1 MDRKAS
7 QCGIFTLGLRS
18 YPELPIFSAFVW
30 LIPDFPLLLG
40 SNLTFFFMAN
50 ARGADP
56 RLIVGLIFLLL
67 GLYFL
72 LNNFDLIPFELPDYI
87 TSWQVFL
94 ILIGLLLLA
103 SRERQ
108 GGGVIL
114 IVVGVVFLLP
124 EFFDVSV
131 GEVVRQFWPLALVAI
146 GVVLLVRRSQ
156 EKKTTNEFEVE
167 GEAVTPDRVWIDSVE
182 FIDETAILGGNDRLI
197 TSEYFRGGKIT
208 TIFGSNEVNFVNA
221 RLAEGQHE
229 LDVFTL
235 FGSTELT
242 VPRDWNVTVDVTPIL
257 GSFED
262 RRRQVLLPGN
272 PSRQLTIRGLV
283 LFGSGELMSV

>member
-1 MDRKAS
+1 MSHLVINSTAK
-7 QCGIFTLGLRS
+7 
-18 YPELPIFSAFVW
+18 SAFVW
-30 LIPDFPLLLG
+30 GSSNFRLFLG
-40 SNLTFFFMAN
+40 VFLTCLSMAN
-50 ARGADP
+50 SRGADS

-72 LNNFDLIPFELPDYI
+72 LNNFDLIPFELPNFI

-103 SRERQ
+103 SRERR
-108 GGGVIL
+108 GGGVVL

-131 GEVVRQFWPLALVAI
+131 GEVIRQFWPLALVLI
-146 GVVLLVRRSQ
+146 GVVLLFRRSQ
-156 EKKTTNEFEVE
+156 EKKTTNYLDPEENPVDY
-167 GEAVTPDRVWIDSVE
+167 V
-182 FIDETAILGGNDRLI
+182 DETSVLGSSDRLI
-197 TSEYFRGGKIT
+197 RSNRFRGGKV
-208 TIFGSNEVNFVNA
+208 TIILGSAELNFVNA
-221 RLAEGQHE
+221 RLADGQHE
-229 LDVFTL
+229 LDLFLL

-242 VPRDWNVTVDVTPIL
+242 VPSSWNVKVNVTPVL

-262 RRRQVLLPGN
+262 HRRHSMTFSADSSP
-272 PSRQLTIRGLV
+272 QLIVRGLV

>member
-1 MDRKAS
+1 MARKAS
-7 QCGIFTLGLRS
+7 RCGIFTLGLRS
-18 YPELPIFSAFVW
+18 YPELPIFSVSVW

-40 SNLTFFFMAN
+40 SNLIFFFMAST
-50 ARGADP
+50 RGADP

-72 LNNFDLIPFELPDYI
+72 LNNFDLIPFELPAYI

-108 GGGVIL
+108 GGGIIL
-114 IVVGVVFLLP
+114 IVVGIVFLLP

-156 EKKTTNEFEVE
+156 EKKTTNEFEVG
-167 GEAVTPDRVWIDSVE
+167 GEAIE
-182 FIDETAILGGNDRLI
+182 FINETAILGGNDRLI
-197 TSEYFRGGKIT
+197 TSEHFRGGKIT

-272 PSRQLTIRGLV
+272 PSRHLTIRGLV

>member
-1 MDRKAS
+1 
-7 QCGIFTLGLRS
+7 
-18 YPELPIFSAFVW
+18 
-30 LIPDFPLLLG
+30 
-40 SNLTFFFMAN
+40 MAKP
-50 ARGADP
+50 RGADS

-67 GLYFL
+67 GVYFL

-108 GGGVIL
+108 GGGTIL
-114 IVVGVVFLLP
+114 IVVGLVFLLP

-156 EKKTTNEFEVE
+156 EKKTTNYAEVGGDPVE
-167 GEAVTPDRVWIDSVE
+167 RIAAQRIAAQQDAVE

-197 TSEYFRGGKIT
+197 TSEHFRGGKIT

-229 LDVFTL
+229 LDLFTL

-242 VPRDWNVTVDVTPIL
+242 VPRDWNVRVDVTPIL

-262 RRRQVLLPGN
+262 RRRQPVLLPGD
-272 PSRQLTIRGLV
+272 PARQLTIRGLV
-283 LFGSGELMSV
+283 LFGSGELMRV

>member
-1 MDRKAS
+1 
-7 QCGIFTLGLRS
+7 
-18 YPELPIFSAFVW
+18 
-30 LIPDFPLLLG
+30 
-40 SNLTFFFMAN
+40 MAKP
-50 ARGADP
+50 RGTDS

-72 LNNFDLIPFELPDYI
+72 LNNFNLIPFELPDYI

-108 GGGVIL
+108 GGGIIL
-114 IVVGVVFLLP
+114 IVVGLVFLLP
-124 EFFDVSV
+124 EFFNVSV

-156 EKKTTNEFEVE
+156 EKKTTNEFEVN
-167 GEAVTPDRVWIDSVE
+167 GNSVE
-182 FIDETAILGGNDRLI
+182 FINETAILGGNDRLI
-197 TSEYFRGGKIT
+197 TSEHFRGGKIT
-208 TIFGSNEVNFVNA
+208 TIFGSNELNFVNA

-229 LDVFTL
+229 LDVFIL

-242 VPRDWNVTVDVTPIL
+242 VPRDWDVKIDVTPIL

-262 RRRQVLLPGN
+262 RRRQVLLPGE

>member
-1 MDRKAS
+1 
-7 QCGIFTLGLRS
+7 
-18 YPELPIFSAFVW
+18 
-30 LIPDFPLLLG
+30 
-40 SNLTFFFMAN
+40 MAKP
-50 ARGADP
+50 RGADS

-108 GGGVIL
+108 GGGIIL
-114 IVVGVVFLLP
+114 IVVGLVFLLP

-167 GEAVTPDRVWIDSVE
+167 
-182 FIDETAILGGNDRLI
+182 
-197 TSEYFRGGKIT
+197 
-208 TIFGSNEVNFVNA
+208 
-221 RLAEGQHE
+221 
-229 LDVFTL
+229 
-235 FGSTELT
+235 
-242 VPRDWNVTVDVTPIL
+242 
-257 GSFED
+257 
-262 RRRQVLLPGN
+262 
-272 PSRQLTIRGLV
+272 
-283 LFGSGELMSV
+283 

>member
-1 MDRKAS
+1 MVPSTQSLAVYI
-7 QCGIFTLGLRS
+7 IFRVSTLGW
-18 YPELPIFSAFVW
+18 VW

-40 SNLTFFFMAN
+40 SNLTLLLMTKP
-50 ARGADP
+50 RGADS

-108 GGGVIL
+108 GGGIIL
-114 IVVGVVFLLP
+114 IVVGLVFLLP

-146 GVVLLVRRSQ
+146 GVVLLVRRSR
-156 EKKTTNEFEVE
+156 EKKTTNYAEV
-167 GEAVTPDRVWIDSVE
+167 GETRVSSGGKPLDQVE
-182 FIDETAILGGNDRLI
+182 FIDETAILGSNDRLI
-197 TSEYFRGGKIT
+197 TSEHFRGGKIT

-229 LDVFTL
+229 LDLFTL

-242 VPRDWNVTVDVTPIL
+242 VPRDWDVRVDVTPIL

-262 RRRQVLLPGN
+262 RRRQPALLPGN
-272 PSRQLTIRGLV
+272 PARQLTIRGLV

>member
-1 MDRKAS
+1 
-7 QCGIFTLGLRS
+7 
-18 YPELPIFSAFVW
+18 
-30 LIPDFPLLLG
+30 
-40 SNLTFFFMAN
+40 MAKP
-50 ARGADP
+50 RGADS

-108 GGGVIL
+108 GGGIIL
-114 IVVGVVFLLP
+114 IVVGLVFLLP

-167 GEAVTPDRVWIDSVE
+167 GDRVE
-182 FIDETAILGGNDRLI
+182 FIDETAILGRNDRLI

-242 VPRDWNVTVDVTPIL
+242 VPRDWDVKVDVTPIL

-272 PSRQLTIRGLV
+272 PAQQLTIRGLV
-283 LFGSGELMSV
+283 LFGSGELVSI

>member
-1 MDRKAS
+1 MAS
-7 QCGIFTLGLRS
+7 T
-18 YPELPIFSAFVW
+18 
-30 LIPDFPLLLG
+30 
-40 SNLTFFFMAN
+40 
-50 ARGADP
+50 RGADP

-108 GGGVIL
+108 GGGIIL
-114 IVVGVVFLLP
+114 IVVGIVFLLP

-156 EKKTTNEFEVE
+156 EKKTTNNFEV
-167 GEAVTPDRVWIDSVE
+167 GGDPVWIDPVRMDRVE
-182 FIDETAILGGNDRLI
+182 FIDETAILSGNDRLI
-197 TSEYFRGGKIT
+197 TSEYFRGGKVT

-242 VPRDWNVTVDVTPIL
+242 MPRDWSVTVDVTPIL

-272 PSRQLTIRGLV
+272 PSRHLTIRGLV

>member
-1 MDRKAS
+1 MAWCCWCAARRK
-7 QCGIFTLGLRS
+7 
-18 YPELPIFSAFVW
+18 
-30 LIPDFPLLLG
+30 
-40 SNLTFFFMAN
+40 
-50 ARGADP
+50 
-56 RLIVGLIFLLL
+56 
-67 GLYFL
+67 
-72 LNNFDLIPFELPDYI
+72 
-87 TSWQVFL
+87 
-94 ILIGLLLLA
+94 
-103 SRERQ
+103 
-108 GGGVIL
+108 
-114 IVVGVVFLLP
+114 
-124 EFFDVSV
+124 
-131 GEVVRQFWPLALVAI
+131 
-146 GVVLLVRRSQ
+146 
-156 EKKTTNEFEVE
+156 KKTTNEFEVE
-167 GEAVTPDRVWIDSVE
+167 GENLE
-182 FIDETAILGGNDRLI
+182 FINETAILGGNDRLI
-197 TSEYFRGGKIT
+197 TSAYFRGGKIT